1 MPAIVEKLGLKSNPF
16 EHYTAETEPHIAEY
30 AVRPPY
36 LQAIIARALARTPF
50 ILFGDRGAGK
60 SATRLTLFNEIWAK
74 KEGDDR
80 PLVVNFVDFTAALPS
95 LRKGAVPEDDLVREV
110 AYLVIEQVLSWLAS
124 LTDQER
130 SEYTEALNDDEVN
143 LVIALLKAFY
153 LSRPEMD
160 RQRTMSDALRLLNRA
175 WKTKSVLWAS
185 QRWDSLSGIVAA
197 IVDGL
202 TKKQAGIEVQAPV
215 EKLLKSFAGAE
226 GATSRTILQKLVDF
240 VKIFPFTGI
249 AILVDKVDET
259 DVTQNS
265 SDASSRLV
273 HPILA
278 HVQLL
283 EVENFSWLFFLWTQI
298 KPYFESEKFFVRLDK
313 IPHATIEWDDKFF
326 AEMLD
331 ARIKYF
337 SNGKIGFADLFEK
350 NVDVVAATRSIIS
363 ISMRSPRELVRVMDT
378 LIVQHD
384 IRNAAQSPGTLL
396 TDESIEEG
404 LDKYVKERINAVY
417 PERTLGQIFR
427 LSNVVFINK
436 DVQTAFRV
444 NSQSA
449 RTKIKNW
456 EDAGLVKQT
465 GTRAPEGEQG
475 GKPSYEYT
483 IIDTRVERIIRRRL
497 INLDELIASADEPE
511 DCEPAGDH

>member
-1 MPAIVEKLGLKSNPF
+1 MVEKLGLKSNPF

-36 LQAIIARALARTPF
+36 LQAIVARALARTPF

-74 KEGDDR
+74 KQSEVR

-95 LRKGAVPEDDLVREV
+95 LRKGAVSEDELIGEI

-130 SEYTEALNDDEVN
+130 AEYTEALNEDEVN
-143 LVIALLKAFY
+143 LIIALLKAFY

-197 IVDGL
+197 VIDAF
-202 TKKQAGIEVQAPV
+202 TKKQAGVEVQAPV
-215 EKLLKSFAGAE
+215 EKLLKSLAGTG

-240 VKIFPFTGI
+240 VKIFPFSGI
-249 AILVDKVDET
+249 AVLVDKVDET

-265 SDASSRLV
+265 ADASSRLV

-331 ARIKYF
+331 SRIKYF
-337 SNGKIGFADLFEK
+337 SSGKLRFADLFQPEI
-350 NVDVVAATRSIIS
+350 DVAEATRSIIS

-378 LIVQHD
+378 IVVEHD
-384 IRNAAQSPGTLL
+384 MRNASNPAGSLL
-396 TDESIEEG
+396 TQQAIEEG
-404 LDKYVKERINAVY
+404 LDKYVKERISAVY
-417 PERTLGQIFR
+417 PEKTLGQIYR
-427 LSNVVFINK
+427 LQDVVFINK
-436 DVQTAFRV
+436 DVQSAFRV

-456 EDAGLVKQT
+456 EDAGLVKRT
-465 GTRAPEGEQG
+465 GTRAPEGDQG
-475 GKPSYEYT
+475 GQPPYEYT
-483 IIDTRVERIIRRRL
+483 IVDTRVERIITRRL
-497 INLDELIASADEPE
+497 IKLEEFTGTLPEEPEQADES
-511 DCEPAGDH
+511 AS